1 MGSVL
6 AARAR
11 PYVHLSR
18 QAQEPQGDGG
28 RVSPPNAPS
37 PTEAS
42 RVRGGLPAQ
51 GDNLRLARRGAV
63 ALGLTRGQDPI
74 RDRLRLLEAG
84 PVDEQADAPLPDL
97 AEEPRV
103 LVPPHDPGLLELAR
117 DGLGVV
123 VGEGAEVDRVDV
135 VAHGTS
141 TAGRQPRTQL
151 TSAISP
157 ARRSSSTV
165 THRSI
170 SRPSRSRTVRQV
182 PGRSPASI
190 GGVTQTPSTRT
201 ARFAIVD
208 SVTSPRSLTSTTS
221 PTSGRRSRRRQ

>member
-63 ALGLTRGQDPI
+63 APGLTRGQDPI
-74 RDRLRLLEAG
+74 HDRLRLLEAA

-97 AEEPRV
+97 AEEARV

-117 DGLGVV
+117 DRLGVV
-123 VGEGAEVDRVDV
+123 VGEGAQVNRVDV
-135 VAHGTS
+135 VTHDTS
-141 TAGRQPRTQL
+141 AVGRQPRTEL
-151 TSAISP
+151 TRASSP
-157 ARRSSSTV
+157 APRSSFTV
-165 THRSI
+165 TGRSVI
-170 SRPSRSRTVRQV
+170 RPSRS
-182 PGRSPASI
+182 
-190 GGVTQTPSTRT
+190 STFR
-201 ARFAIVD
+201 
-208 SVTSPRSLTSTTS
+208 
-221 PTSGRRSRRRQ
+221 